1 MKVIGVIPSRYA
13 STRLPG
19 KPLIDLNGKSMIRRV
34 WEGAREATS
43 LSRLVVAT
51 DDERVAE
58 ECSSFGAEVVLTPS
72 SLASGTDRI
81 AYACELLQEQFDVIV
96 NIQGD
101 EPLLRGTVIDRLVA
115 ALSAGNMDV
124 ATPVQRIGTY
134 EELVNPAVVK
144 VVMNT
149 KGRALYFSRSPVPFL
164 RDIPNREMWSN
175 HHTFWKHIGL
185 YAYTQA
191 ALKRFI
197 SLPPSPLE
205 QLEALEQLRLLEDG
219 ASFQCIEIDDILL
232 AVDTPEDAA
241 RVRAVISTM

>member
-1 MKVIGVIPSRYA
+1 MNVIGVIPSRYA

-58 ECSSFGAEVVLTPS
+58 ECNSFGAEVVLTPS

-115 ALSAGNMDV
+115 ALSEGNMEV
-124 ATPVQRIGTY
+124 ATPVQQIKTY
-134 EELVNPAVVK
+134 EELINPAVVK

-149 KGRALYFSRSPVPFL
+149 AGKALYFSRSPVPFL
-164 RDIPNREMWSN
+164 RDITNRETWTN

-185 YAYTQA
+185 YAYTRA

-197 SLPPSPLE
+197 ALPPSPLE

-219 ASFQCIEIDDILL
+219 ASFLCIEIDDILL

-241 RVRAVISTM
+241 RVRAVLHTM